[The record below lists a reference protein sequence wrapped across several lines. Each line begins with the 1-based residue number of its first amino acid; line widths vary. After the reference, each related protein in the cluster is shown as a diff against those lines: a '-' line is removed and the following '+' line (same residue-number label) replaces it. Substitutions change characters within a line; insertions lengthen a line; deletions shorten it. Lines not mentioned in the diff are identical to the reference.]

1 MSTILLNQKDGT
13 IIDEQVSVFD
23 FKQLGAKD
31 TVVLFTIA
39 IEGAGT
45 IVLDL
50 FQRKTSNIQNIAT
63 ITERGSSRLAGQTGV
78 GYLIAHFPPEDLQYL
93 SFDQV
98 KVLFHEFGHA
108 MNIALSGTKY

>member
-1 MSTILLNQKDGT
+1 MVSTILLNQKDGT
-13 IIDEQVSVFD
+13 IIDEQISVFD

-50 FQRKTSNIQNIAT
+50 F
-63 ITERGSSRLAGQTGV
+63 
-78 GYLIAHFPPEDLQYL
+78 
-93 SFDQV
+93 
-98 KVLFHEFGHA
+98 
-108 MNIALSGTKY
+108 